1 MRARLRRR
9 RPQLIGAEPEL
20 CVACVGAIP
29 DSKKPATSARPLRAS
44 PDAGE
49 TPLCDSSSMRRR
61 VLIVDDHDAFRAA
74 ARALLEAGGFQVV
87 GEAADGASAIREVAK
102 LRPDVVL
109 LDIQLPDLDGFEV
122 AERLAGNG
130 PAIVLTSSRSVTS
143 FRRRLAATGWS
154 FIPKSEL
161 SGEALAAA
169 VAG

>member
-1 MRARLRRR
+1 L
-9 RPQLIGAEPEL
+9 
-20 CVACVGAIP
+20 
-29 DSKKPATSARPLRAS
+29 ARPLRAS

-49 TPLCDSSSMRRR
+49 PALCDSSSMRRT

-74 ARALLEAGGFQVV
+74 ARAMLEASGFEVV
-87 GEAADGASAIREVAK
+87 GEAANGRSAIADVSR
-102 LRPDVVL
+102 LQPDVVL
-109 LDIQLPDLDGFEV
+109 LDIQLPDFDGFAV
-122 AERLAGNG
+122 ADRLPADG

-169 VAG
+169 LG